1 MSSGVLNIQGSMS
14 NSVSESAQEFDLSL
28 YRHRV
33 TSRVRSYDVDRQS
46 IVHNAVYLY
55 WLEAARIEY
64 FRTIGLPMDFQTFV
78 TKHRFVVAHVDV
90 DYYYAAQFDEEY
102 EILTRVPYVKNSSF
116 GFDQVIRLTDGR
128 ILLRAKAVMVHL
140 NPASHKP
147 ERIADAYRKL
157 LRDYEGTNVEFSE

>member
-1 MSSGVLNIQGSMS
+1 MSSGTMNIQGSY
-14 NSVSESAQEFDLSL
+14 NSSISLSAQEFNLTA
-28 YRHRV
+28 YTHTV
-33 TSRVRSYDVDRQS
+33 KSRVRSYDVDRQS

-78 TKHRFVVAHVDV
+78 TKHRFVVAHVEV
-90 DYYYAAQFDEEY
+90 DYFYAAQFDEEY

-116 GFDQVIRLTDGR
+116 GFDQVIRLTNGK

-140 NPASHKP
+140 NPASNKP

-157 LRDYEGTNVEFSE
+157 IREYEGNNVEISE

>member
-1 MSSGVLNIQGSMS
+1 MSSGLLNIQGSIS
-14 NSVSESAQEFDLSL
+14 NSSTAAAQEFDLSL
-28 YRHRV
+28 YHHSV
-33 TSRVRSYDVDRQS
+33 KSRVRSYDVDRQS

-90 DYYYAAQFDEEY
+90 DYFYAAQFDEEY
-102 EILTRVPYVKNSSF
+102 EILTRVPYIRNSSF
-116 GFDQVIRLTDGR
+116 GFEQVIRLMDGK
-128 ILLRAKAVMVHL
+128 ILLRARAVMVHL
-140 NPASHKP
+140 NPASNKP

-157 LRDYEGTNVEFSE
+157 IRDYEGTNVEISE